1 MDYGSP
7 DSTPPASAVLND
19 ALHARGFELAD
30 FRVDIR
36 SVSAWGPSPAGA
48 RAVIQVRCRSTG
60 EERVYPIGSSSAW
73 LGAFV
78 MDLAGGHFAHAAR
91 RRDTVERAGAARS
104 VVERLLAWR
113 RELRGIGR
121 LGRRLAL
128 TTSP

>member
-1 MDYGSP
+1 M
-7 DSTPPASAVLND
+7 N
-19 ALHARGFELAD
+19 
-30 FRVDIR
+30 
-36 SVSAWGPSPAGA
+36 
-48 RAVIQVRCRSTG
+48 
-60 EERVYPIGSSSAW
+60 EETNRITHGRWP
-73 LGAFV
+73 GAF
-78 MDLAGGHFAHAAR
+78 DGGSFQRLEPVACVHFLDDADHVFTSSYIRWQKIAHAAR